1 MIVRFKNDYL
11 RKLYADEPVKG
22 KPLYNKEVV
31 KKFQERILLM
41 EQVKNTKQLR
51 EYKSLHFEA
60 LRGDKKG
67 LFSIRI
73 NKQYRLEFTIENDS
87 IQLEEI
93 ILIEDLS
100 KHYE

>member
-1 MIVRFKNDYL
+1 MIVKLKNDYL

-31 KKFQERILLM
+31 KKFQERILLL
-41 EQVKNTKQLR
+41 ELVENTKKLR

-60 LRGDKKG
+60 LQGNRKG

-73 NKQYRLEFTIENDS
+73 K
-87 IQLEEI
+87 
-93 ILIEDLS
+93 
-100 KHYE
+100 

>member
-1 MIVRFKNDYL
+1 MIVKFKNDYL

-22 KPLYNKEVV
+22 KPLYNQDVI
-31 KKFQERILLM
+31 KKFQEKILLM
-41 EQVKNTKQLR
+41 EQFKSTKQLR
-51 EYKSLHFEA
+51 EFKSLHFEA

-73 NKQYRLEFTIENDS
+73 NRQYRLEFRIEKDYL
-87 IQLEEI
+87 QLEEI
-93 ILIEDLS
+93 ILIEELS

>member
-1 MIVRFKNDYL
+1 MIVKLKNDYL

-41 EQVKNTKQLR
+41 ELVESTKGLG
-51 EYKSLHFEA
+51 EFKSLHFEA
-60 LRGDKKG
+60 LQGDKKG

-73 NKQYRLEFTIENDS
+73 NKQYRLEFSIENDS
-87 IQLEEI
+87 IQVEEI
-93 ILIEDLS
+93 ILIE
-100 KHYE
+100 E

>member
-1 MIVRFKNDYL
+1 MIIKFNNDYL

-31 KKFQERILLM
+31 NKFQERVALM
-41 EQVKNTKQLR
+41 EQVERTKRLR
-51 EYKSLHFEA
+51 EFKGLHFEA
-60 LRGDKKG
+60 LKGDRKG

-73 NKQYRLEFTIENDS
+73 NKQYRLEFKIENDQIRLS
-87 IQLEEI
+87 EI
-93 ILIEDLS
+93 VLIEELS